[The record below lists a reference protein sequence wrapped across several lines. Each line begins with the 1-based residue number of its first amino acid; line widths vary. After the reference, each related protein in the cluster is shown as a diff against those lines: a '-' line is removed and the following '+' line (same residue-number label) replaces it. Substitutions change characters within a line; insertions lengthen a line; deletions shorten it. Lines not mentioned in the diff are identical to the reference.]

1 VNAYILG
8 MGIMNVISPTG
19 LALPSIAMVNVS
31 YKTWLRF
38 SMPLMILLT
47 LISVLFLVISVSF
60 FK

>member
-1 VNAYILG
+1 